1 MGRTA
6 TKPQEPVTDVVLN
19 PTAVATIEATQ
30 DALAGEEQQMQARVR
45 AVALQVGY
53 QLPGDCIDPDLIQ
66 RDIAANMRR
75 SVEACLEVGRG
86 LATLKA
92 ACGHGNFVARLEV
105 LGIDRKVAAKF
116 TQAAQKFSNVSTSR
130 HLTQAIDSQSKL
142 FEMLV
147 LDDEQIDE
155 LALTGQ
161 SGDLKLDEIATMSVK
176 ELRSALRQAKE
187 DNKFIAEK
195 RDKEQRRADELEKA
209 LKTGPKTRPL
219 SERLATFASDVDKA
233 SNAASEA
240 LIQLGQQIQALEQ
253 WWLEEAVQLPGYD
266 PERVTP
272 MPPEVLAVAQKLH
285 DGVQSMAL
293 AVGHLQSDVQLAYG
307 DEVAASRTHL
317 LQSGAA
323 AQAE

>member
-6 TKPQEPVTDVVLN
+6 TKTQEPVTDVVLN

-30 DALAGEEQQMQARVR
+30 DALAVMAQETQAKVRAMALSVGYEGTLSVGALEDEIRFYQRRTVEAALETGKRLLVLKELTPHGEFTQRVEMLGFHIKSAQRFMQA
-45 AVALQVGY
+45 ALKTAKSDKLSFLSTQVKS
-53 QLPGDCIDPDLIQ
+53 
-66 RDIAANMRR
+66 ASAF
-75 SVEACLEVGRG
+75 LELVTHDDD
-86 LATLKA
+86 TLESLKDMDD
-92 ACGHGNFVARLEV
+92 
-105 LGIDRKVAAKF
+105 IDR
-116 TQAAQKFSNVSTSR
+116 
-130 HLTQAIDSQSKL
+130 
-142 FEMLV
+142 
-147 LDDEQIDE
+147 
-155 LALTGQ
+155 
-161 SGDLKLDEIATMSVK
+161 MSAS
-176 ELRSALRQAKE
+176 ELRAALRQAEE
-187 DNKFIAEK
+187 DNKFIADK

-219 SERLATFASDVDKA
+219 SERLATFAADVDKA

-240 LIQLGQQIQALEQ
+240 LIQLGQHIQALEQ

-293 AVGHLQSDVQLAYG
+293 AVGHLQNDVQLAYG